1 MEHSSRLGRRFF
13 QRYTPAV
20 ARGLL
25 GCRLVR
31 VVGGRRLSGVIVET
45 EAYRGRGDP
54 ASHAYPGRTA
64 RNAVM
69 FGEAGHAYVYFSY
82 GFHYCLNVT
91 TEGTGRPGAVL
102 FRALEPLEGV
112 QEMVENRGVEGEGH
126 TADGPGKLTQALR
139 IDRSLNGED
148 LVTSKRLFIELGT
161 KPPRI
166 RRSERIGISRGT
178 ERKWRFYV
186 ADNKFVSSGNPP
198 LPAHRIHNYAG
209 TRRQRRGVVG

>member
-1 MEHSSRLGRRFF
+1 M
-13 QRYTPAV
+13 

-91 TEGTGRPGAVL
+91 TEGAGKPGAVL
-102 FRALEPLEGV
+102 FRALEPLEGALK
-112 QEMVENRGVEGEGH
+112 MVENRGAKGGDH
-126 TADGPGKLTQALR
+126 IADGPGKLTQALR
-139 IDRSLNGED
+139 IDKSLNGED
-148 LVTSKRLFIELGT
+148 LVASHRLFVESGA
-161 KPPRI
+161 KPARI
-166 RRSERIGISRGT
+166 RRSERIGISRAT
-178 ERKWRFYV
+178 ERKWRFFI
-186 ADNKFVSSGNPP
+186 ANNEFVSSG
-198 LPAHRIHNYAG
+198 
-209 TRRQRRGVVG
+209 

>member
-1 MEHSSRLGRRFF
+1 VGHSSRLGRRFF
-13 QRYTPAV
+13 QRYTPDV

-91 TEGTGRPGAVL
+91 TEGAGKPGAVL
-102 FRALEPLEGV
+102 FRALEPLEGALK
-112 QEMVENRGVEGEGH
+112 MVENRGAKGGDH
-126 TADGPGKLTQALR
+126 IADGPGKLTQALR
-139 IDRSLNGED
+139 IDKSLNGED
-148 LVTSKRLFIELGT
+148 LVASHRLFVESGA
-161 KPPRI
+161 KPARI
-166 RRSERIGISRGT
+166 RRSERIGISRAT
-178 ERKWRFYV
+178 ERKWRFFI
-186 ADNKFVSSGNPP
+186 ANNEFVSSG
-198 LPAHRIHNYAG
+198 
-209 TRRQRRGVVG
+209 